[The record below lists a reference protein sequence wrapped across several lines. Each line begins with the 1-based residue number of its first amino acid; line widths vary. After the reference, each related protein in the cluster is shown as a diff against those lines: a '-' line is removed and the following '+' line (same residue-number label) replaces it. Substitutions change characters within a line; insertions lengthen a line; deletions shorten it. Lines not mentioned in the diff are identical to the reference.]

1 MNISGLRL
9 PARRTGAAAGA
20 KRGSFDLPFFVL
32 TLLLLAIGVIMV
44 LSSSFARAY
53 AQGKSPT
60 YYFVRQA
67 GFAVAGVVGMILF
80 SNVRMATYRRW
91 SLLLLGVSIFLLAI
105 VWIPHIGVVG
115 GGARRW
121 LSLGFTTFQP
131 SEIAKIAVVLFFS
144 SMICTYKDQMQT
156 IRYGVVPFMVITG
169 GIVILLMLEPHLS
182 ASIIIMALA
191 IVMMFVGGIK
201 LSYLL
206 IGMGGAGALLLTS
219 EGEGPY
225 VTHVTTGRIR
235 DAGVTDA
242 NNMGAAMAPAAYET
256 LRAHFAD
263 TGRTPAD
270 YAAIITGDLGKIGH
284 EILTDLFL
292 RDGVDLGVCSTD
304 CGMLIFNP
312 ETQDVHA
319 GGSGCGCSASVL
331 CGHILQ
337 RMTCGDW
344 PRVLFAAT
352 GALMS
357 PTTSQQGESI
367 PGICH
372 AVVLDVDRG

>member
-1 MNISGLRL
+1 MNVIKLENAPSIVGY
-9 PARRTGAAAGA
+9 AAVVG
-20 KRGSFDLPFFVL
+20 KKEHDGPLGDDFDLHDEDNTFGMDTWEKSESEMQRLALNTALAKAKLSPDAIKAIFAGD
-32 TLLLLAIGVIMV
+32 LLNQCTGSAYGLLSFEKPYFGLYGACSTFAEGTMLASLMINAGYFDKCAAV
-44 LSSSFARAY
+44 SSSHFCSAERQFRFPLEY
-53 AQGKSPT
+53 GGQRTPTAQWT
-60 YYFVRQA
+60 V
-67 GFAVAGVVGMILF
+67 
-80 SNVRMATYRRW
+80 T
-91 SLLLLGVSIFLLAI
+91 
-105 VWIPHIGVVG
+105 
-115 GGARRW
+115 
-121 LSLGFTTFQP
+121 
-131 SEIAKIAVVLFFS
+131 
-144 SMICTYKDQMQT
+144 
-156 IRYGVVPFMVITG
+156 
-169 GIVILLMLEPHLS
+169 
-182 ASIIIMALA
+182 
-191 IVMMFVGGIK
+191 
-201 LSYLL
+201 
-206 IGMGGAGALLLTS
+206 GAGALLLTG

-372 AVVLDVDRG
+372 AVVLDVDKG

>member
-1 MNISGLRL
+1 M
-9 PARRTGAAAGA
+9 T
-20 KRGSFDLPFFVL
+20 
-32 TLLLLAIGVIMV
+32 
-44 LSSSFARAY
+44 
-53 AQGKSPT
+53 
-60 YYFVRQA
+60 
-67 GFAVAGVVGMILF
+67 
-80 SNVRMATYRRW
+80 
-91 SLLLLGVSIFLLAI
+91 
-105 VWIPHIGVVG
+105 
-115 GGARRW
+115 
-121 LSLGFTTFQP
+121 
-131 SEIAKIAVVLFFS
+131 
-144 SMICTYKDQMQT
+144 
-156 IRYGVVPFMVITG
+156 
-169 GIVILLMLEPHLS
+169 
-182 ASIIIMALA
+182 
-191 IVMMFVGGIK
+191 
-201 LSYLL
+201 
-206 IGMGGAGALLLTS
+206 GAGALLLTS

-263 TGRTPAD
+263 TGRAPAD

-344 PRVLFAAT
+344 PRVLLAAT

-357 PTTSQQGESI
+357 PTTTQQGESI